1 MKLNKKLASHFYYKI
16 HTHTLLLPSQEYI
29 LYEYILTTT
38 NVSMKATMMHIKGK
52 FGYSI
57 FENFSIMFL
66 QNLS

>member
-1 MKLNKKLASHFYYKI
+1 MKLNKKLATHFYYKI
-16 HTHTLLLPSQEYI
+16 QISPLLWPSREYI

-38 NVSMKATMMHIKGK
+38 NVSMKATMMHKKEK